1 MRKAFLIVL
10 SLCLV
15 VTAAI
20 LHGDSTTA
28 QTATEGQLKPGADE
42 QVLHDV
48 SFDCLAVKFK
58 LSKIHEDDGLSRVN
72 IGQSYDLVSS
82 KLMARLNSR
91 IVQSR
96 LDGAELIKKASE
108 YETALNDFKND
119 YQTYEVQMNNL
130 IKADC
135 STQPQSFYGNL
146 QTVRDLRA
154 KVENDTKQLNR
165 LIKEYRAAFEVFY
178 SQHLHDEDK
187 KGA

>member
-1 MRKAFLIVL
+1 MRKALLVVL

-15 VTAAI
+15 VIVATI
-20 LHGDSTTA
+20 HGDITTA
-28 QTATEGQLKPGADE
+28 QTTNEGQLKPGADS

-48 SFDCLAVKFK
+48 SFNCLAVKFK
-58 LSKIHEDDGLSRVN
+58 LSKVHEDDGLSRVN
-72 IGQSYDLVSS
+72 LGQSYDSVST

-119 YQTYEVQMNNL
+119 YQTYEVQMNDL
-130 IKADC
+130 IKSDC
-135 STQPQSFYGNL
+135 STQPQTFYSNL
-146 QTVRDLRA
+146 QSVRDLRS

-165 LIKEYRAAFEVFY
+165 LIKEYRSAFDSFY
-178 SQHLHDEDK
+178 KQHLNDDNA
-187 KGA
+187 GNS